1 MKKYLIVGV
10 SLRSRGGEA
19 MVFEACKKIREI
31 DKNNEISMVTTN
43 FNYDSNFL
51 DKVKN
56 PYGIKAY
63 APISAKHCKTKYINL
78 GLGAVYLLYDIVS
91 AILNTKLLKYF
102 GLKINYRGELSQHIA
117 KTDVIIEIAG
127 ISFSQD
133 FGVLSALGRFHRML
147 LSKVMDKKYFC
158 LPQSYGPSDNIII
171 NIFAKLGLNWAT
183 YIMPRGK
190 KSLEYLAKLHL
201 GNKKITFV
209 PDLAFSYVNPTGVE
223 DRKIYSRL
231 AIDVSR
237 RYVCVMPNTN
247 IFKWDKTRMMEMF
260 PGIIDYLITNL
271 DYGVI
276 LIPHEV
282 NDAGLI
288 DDRFVNNLIYKNSD
302 HKRNILNIADDLRAN
317 EVKSLIKLC
326 DLTVCSRFH
335 GVISSLKMEVPPVV
349 VGWADKYYELME
361 LFSLENLVID
371 YRIANQQNIISK
383 IDYVLSNRIAITEK
397 IHQNLYSLRN
407 SSEIVKHIIEQNL

>member
-1 MKKYLIVGV
+1 VKKYLIVGV

-19 MVFEACKKIREI
+19 MVFEACKKITEI
-31 DKNNEISMVTTN
+31 DKDNEISMVTPN

-51 DKVKN
+51 QKVSN
-56 PYGIKAY
+56 PYGIKVY
-63 APISAKHCKTKYINL
+63 APISAKHCKIKYINI

-102 GLKINYRGELSQHIA
+102 GLKINYRGELSQRIA

-127 ISFSQD
+127 ISFSEN
-133 FGVLSALGRFHRML
+133 FGVSSAWSRFIRML
-147 LSKVMDKKYFC
+147 LSKVMEKKYFC
-158 LPQSYGPSDNIII
+158 LPQSYGPSNNIFI
-171 NIFAKLGLNWAT
+171 NIFAKLGLNCTT

-190 KSLEYLAKLHL
+190 KSLEYLDKLHL
-201 GNKKITFV
+201 RKKNITFV
-209 PDLAFSYVNPTGVE
+209 PDLAFSYNDPI
-223 DRKIYSRL
+223 KIENERIYARL
-231 AIDVSR
+231 GINASQ
-237 RYVCVMPNTN
+237 RYVGIMTN
-247 IFKWDKTRMMEMF
+247 SNLYRWDETRMMEIF
-260 PGIIDYLITNL
+260 PRVIDHLVGNL
-271 DYGVI
+271 NYTVI

-282 NDAGLI
+282 NDI
-288 DDRFVNNLIYKNSD
+288 DIVDDQFVNNLIYKNSD

-335 GVISSLKMEVPPVV
+335 GVISSLKMEIPPVV

-361 LFSLENLVID
+361 LLGLEDLVMD
-371 YRIANQQNIISK
+371 YRIADNQSIISR
-383 IDYVLSNRIAITEK
+383 IDYVLANRTAIIEK
-397 IHQNLYSLRN
+397 INKNLHNFRN